1 MGRAPSL
8 LAFSRSWRRGTAISD
23 FAPAS
28 SFDAALHA
36 GVFSFSAPPPGSRQQ
51 KAVKYVII
59 ISAGLG
65 AVMLFLLASAGA
77 DTDLFERKYRLLIRL
92 NVGFVLFLMGVVGYL
107 LWRLRRRLNAGVFGS
122 RLALRLLLI
131 FSLMAVLP
139 GVLVYGVSVQ
149 FLGKSIESWFDVK
162 VDRALEGGLNLG
174 RKILDNR
181 LEELRYMAG
190 VAAATLSEPGPVVP
204 ALNKLLEQSQAQ
216 EATLFNPD
224 GSVLASAENGSGR
237 VPEALDRETLR
248 EVQMEKLHSSVESI
262 PEKGLYLR
270 VLALIDPGAT
280 ENTRVLQ
287 LLQQVPEPL
296 AEDAQIV
303 QAAYRD
309 YQELLLSREG
319 LKSLYGVTLTLALL
333 LSLFSA
339 LAAAFLISERLSAP
353 LGMLAEGTRAVAQG
367 DFSRRHPV
375 QSRDEL
381 GVLTESFNL
390 MTQQLEEARITAQRN
405 QQEVESA
412 RAYLEN
418 ILANLSSGVLVF
430 DEGLRLR
437 TANASAEQIL
447 NVPLSGLKGLTVA
460 ECAAPEPQLISV
472 IMAILEGFR
481 SQSREEWQCQV
492 DRPRDG
498 VHQVLL
504 LRGTR
509 LPRVSGGGGVV
520 VFDDVTNLLQAQRI
534 AAWGEVA
541 RRLAHEIKNPLT
553 PIQLSAERVQHK
565 LAERLSKEDAQ
576 FLKRSTDTIVSQVEA
591 LKKMVN
597 EFSEYARAPE
607 LEFKLLDLNAL
618 VQEVL
623 ALYESPSIVVSGAPQ
638 QHIDLDLAS
647 DLPAVRGDSARLRQ
661 VIHNLLQNAQ
671 DSLAGVLDPVI
682 MVRTEILSEGVQFS
696 VSDNGG
702 GFAEQVKARVF
713 EPYVTTKTKGTG
725 LGLPIVK
732 KIVEEHSG
740 TIKIENIRPHGAR
753 IAIILPVAASD
764 ALTSHSESQRSF
776 RGPT

>member
-1 MGRAPSL
+1 MGGSPGL
-8 LAFSRSWRRGTAISD
+8 LAFSRTWRRETPISRL
-23 FAPAS
+23 APVPS
-28 SFDAALHA
+28 CDAALHP
-36 GVFSFSAPPPGSRQQ
+36 GVFSARPLGSRQQ

-139 GVLVYGVSVQ
+139 GALVYGVSVQ

-190 VAAATLSEPGPVVP
+190 AAALTLSESEPLVP
-204 ALNKLLEQSQAQ
+204 ALNKLVEQSQVQ
-216 EATLFNPD
+216 EATLFNQD
-224 GSVLASAENGSGR
+224 GSVLASTDENGSGR
-237 VPEALDRETLR
+237 VPEALNREILR
-248 EVQMEKLHSSVESI
+248 EVQTEKLHSSVESI
-262 PEKGLYLR
+262 PDKGLYLR
-270 VLALIDPGAT
+270 VLTLIDPGPT
-280 ENTRVLQ
+280 ENARVLQ

-296 AEDAQIV
+296 AEDAEIV

-412 RAYLEN
+412 RSYLEN

-430 DEGLRLR
+430 DEGLRMR
-437 TANASAEQIL
+437 TANVSAEQIL
-447 NVPLSGLKGLTVA
+447 NVSLSRLEGLTIA
-460 ECAAPEPQLISV
+460 ECAAREPQLISF
-472 IMAILEGFR
+472 ITGILEGFR
-481 SQSREEWQCQV
+481 SESREEWQCQV

-509 LPRVSGGGGVV
+509 LPQVSGGGGVV

-565 LAERLSKEDAQ
+565 LTERLSKEDAQ
-576 FLKRSTDTIVSQVEA
+576 FLKRSTDTIVNQVEA

-607 LEFKLLDLNAL
+607 LEFHLLDLNAL
-618 VQEVL
+618 VREVL
-623 ALYESPSIVVSGAPQ
+623 ALYEASSTVLSGIPQ

-671 DSLAGVLDPVI
+671 DTLAGVLDPAI
-682 MVRTEILSEGVQFS
+682 MVRTEIVSEGVRFS

-702 GFAEQVKARVF
+702 GFPEQVKARVF
-713 EPYVTTKTKGTG
+713 EPYVTTKSKGTG

-740 TIKIENIRPHGAR
+740 TIKIENIRPRGAR
-753 IAIILPVAASD
+753 IVIILPVATSD
-764 ALTSHSESQRSF
+764 ALTPYPESQRSF
-776 RGPT
+776 PGPT

>member
-1 MGRAPSL
+1 M
-8 LAFSRSWRRGTAISD
+8 
-23 FAPAS
+23 
-28 SFDAALHA
+28 
-36 GVFSFSAPPPGSRQQ
+36 
-51 KAVKYVII
+51 KYVII

-65 AVMLFLLASAGA
+65 AVMLFLLATAGA
-77 DTDLFERKYRLLIRL
+77 DCGLFDRKYRLLIRL
-92 NVGFVLFLMGVVGYL
+92 NVGFVLFLMAVVGYL

-131 FSLMAVLP
+131 FSLMAILP
-139 GVLVYGVSVQ
+139 GALVYGISVQ

-162 VDRALEGGLNLG
+162 VDQALEGGLNLG
-174 RKILDNR
+174 RNILDNLVEDLHNKAR
-181 LEELRYMAG
+181 GTAL
-190 VAAATLSEPGPVVP
+190 TLSEQSEPP
-204 ALNKLLEQSQAQ
+204 LLTLSRLVEQSQIQ
-216 EATLFNPD
+216 EATLFDYD
-224 GSVLASAENGSGR
+224 GSVTVFARANDTR
-237 VPEALDRETLR
+237 PVPEPLSTALMHQVKTEESYRA
-248 EVQMEKLHSSVESI
+248 VESI
-262 PEKGLYLR
+262 PGKGLYLK
-270 VLALIDPGAT
+270 VLMPLDAADGTGDAQ
-280 ENTRVLQ
+280 VLQ
-287 LLQQVPEPL
+287 LLQPVPKQL
-296 AEDAQIV
+296 AEDAEIV
-303 QAAYRD
+303 QAAFRD

-390 MTQQLEEARITAQRN
+390 MTQQLEEARTMAQRH

-418 ILANLSSGVLVF
+418 VLANLSSGVLVF
-430 DEGLRLR
+430 DENLRMR
-437 TANASAEQIL
+437 TANLSAEQIL
-447 NVPLSGLKGLTVA
+447 KVSLTGLEGLTIE
-460 ECAAPEPQLISV
+460 ECAMREPQLGSFKTEV
-472 IMAILEGFR
+472 LEGFH
-481 SQSREEWQCQV
+481 SGKKGEWQCQLE
-492 DRPRDG
+492 RSRDG
-498 VHQVLL
+498 ANQVLL

-509 LPRVSGGGGVV
+509 LPDVSGGGGVV
-520 VFDDVTNLLQAQRI
+520 VFDDITNLLQAQRT

-565 LAERLSKEDAQ
+565 LADKLGWDDAQ
-576 FLKRSTDTIVSQVEA
+576 ILRRSTETIVNQVEA

-607 LEFKLLDLNAL
+607 LEFHLLDFNGL
-618 VQEVL
+618 VREIL
-623 ALYESPSIVVSGAPQ
+623 ALYEAAGAATPGNPQ
-638 QHIDLDLAS
+638 PRIYLTLAP

-671 DSLAGVLDPVI
+671 DTLIGVAEPAI
-682 MVRTEILSEGVQFS
+682 MVRTEPAPGGIRFS

-702 GFAEQVKARVF
+702 GFPEQVRARVF
-713 EPYVTTKTKGTG
+713 EPYVTTKSKGTG

-732 KIVEEHSG
+732 KIIEEHRG
-740 TIKIENIRPHGAR
+740 MIQIENIQPRGAR
-753 IAIILPVAASD
+753 ISITLPATRKNSVD
-764 ALTSHSESQRSF
+764 AYRTAM
-776 RGPT
+776 